1 MGITPLDLLLTTTS
15 DLLDRRLYPKVF
27 DEMNDKD
34 NLIVENAAEKILDIM
49 AKYNLLSDDDDLDD
63 FDEEIDDD

>member
-1 MGITPLDLLLTTTS
+1 MGITPLDLLLATTS

-27 DEMNDKD
+27 DEMTDKD

-49 AKYNLLSDDDDLDD
+49 AKYNLLSDDEDWLS
-63 FDEEIDDD
+63 ILY